1 MYPVMMKQQVY
12 LFKNKET
19 IRQCLWKV
27 GLSLIRLRRWDL
39 VNIKMKIFHML
50 IFTAC
55 EKFINVV
62 HEGFKEL
69 LLKTNNNAK

>member
-27 GLSLIRLRRWDL
+27 GLSFIRLRRWDL

-62 HEGFKEL
+62 QEGFKEL